1 MDHVE
6 YLAVHFHWD
15 GDLVNSGGSV
25 SYIGGSDDLV
35 YIERNKIS
43 LTEIRGHFREVSDK
57 EADDKRFQWLMPG
70 RDMSAGFI
78 LLYDDM
84 SFELMK
90 NTILDWSYA
99 EVFVEKLGIFEA
111 PITESHG
118 GNIAGSNLITPIV
131 SVVEEEDEE
140 SSDSEYVPG
149 DSSSSEEDDEATVIT
164 AKFKDYKKM
173 LRAGKYE
180 HLDEIYFEGLS
191 IGSKNMVGD
200 DNEDGSAYEDS
211 TDFNDSFD
219 EIDDE
224 GHLIKRESRYPRFS
238 ENHEVPQF
246 SLGMK
251 FTDKKQFKEAIIKYG
266 LHERKLIRFKKD
278 DLQRVRT
285 VCYWVTCPWT
295 CLLSDTTKSESWQIT
310 TFNDVHR
317 CPQRKDNKLVTAKR
331 IAMKYEKLI
340 RANPC
345 WRIDSL
351 KSHIAE
357 EMFADVSIL

>member
-70 RDMSAGFI
+70 RDMSDGFI

-200 DNEDGSAYEDS
+200 DNEDGSAYED
-211 TDFNDSFD
+211 N
-219 EIDDE
+219 
-224 GHLIKRESRYPRFS
+224 
-238 ENHEVPQF
+238 
-246 SLGMK
+246 
-251 FTDKKQFKEAIIKYG
+251 
-266 LHERKLIRFKKD
+266 
-278 DLQRVRT
+278 
-285 VCYWVTCPWT
+285 
-295 CLLSDTTKSESWQIT
+295 
-310 TFNDVHR
+310 
-317 CPQRKDNKLVTAKR
+317 
-331 IAMKYEKLI
+331 
-340 RANPC
+340 
-345 WRIDSL
+345 
-351 KSHIAE
+351 
-357 EMFADVSIL
+357 